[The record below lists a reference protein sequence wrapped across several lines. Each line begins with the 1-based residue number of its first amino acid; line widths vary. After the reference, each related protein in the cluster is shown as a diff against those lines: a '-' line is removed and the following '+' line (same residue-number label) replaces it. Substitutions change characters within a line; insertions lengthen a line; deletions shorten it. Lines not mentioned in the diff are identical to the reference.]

1 MATHLFAVGERV
13 SLSAA
18 MRNTRN
24 FSTVFTVKNRLPHV
38 GTRLQYRIRAEAEPH
53 DRVVTEEQLSRVG
66 DDAGGGEAG
75 PTSGA
80 LSSDGLLGST
90 GGG

>member
-53 DRVVTEEQLSRVG
+53 DRVVTEEQLSRR
-66 DDAGGGEAG
+66 DLRASRTTRADTNEK
-75 PTSGA
+75 
-80 LSSDGLLGST
+80 
-90 GGG
+90 

>member
-18 MRNTRN
+18 MRNTRDC
-24 FSTVFTVKNRLPHV
+24 STVFTVKNRLPHL

-53 DRVVTEEQLSRVG
+53 DRVVTEEQLSHVG
-66 DDAGGGEAG
+66 DDASAGEAG
-75 PTSGA
+75 PTSGV
-80 LSSDGLLGST
+80 LPSGGPLGST
-90 GGG
+90 DAA